1 MQGYTRKQLKEDR
14 FVESA
19 QGAADWAAAHQR
31 TLIFSIASALVVGL
45 LIFGFVTWRN
55 HQIEQSNMALGAAMR
70 TFNAPLRPPGAPASD
85 KNAGF
90 GSNVERA
97 KAAEKEFQSAA
108 DKFSL
113 TKPGKIAR
121 YMEGVAAMEAGDKD
135 AEQKL
140 KAAADSSDKEVAS
153 LAKMALANYYRNNN
167 RQSDAVRVYKEVAD
181 HPTDTVSKAEAQL
194 QLAAL
199 YETTDPQQATTLY
212 HEILKEDPAGPAAQ
226 TATARLSGS
235 QQR

>member
-19 QGAADWAAAHQR
+19 QGAAEWAGAHQR
-31 TLIFSIASALVVGL
+31 MLIWSISAAIVVGL
-45 LIFGFVTWRN
+45 LVWGFVTWRN
-55 HQIEQSNMALGAAMR
+55 GQIEKGNMALGAAMR
-70 TFNAPLRPPGAPASD
+70 TFNAPLRPAGAPASD
-85 KNAGF
+85 KNADF
-90 GSNVERA
+90 ANNVERA
-97 KAAEKEFQSAA
+97 KTAEKEFQSAA
-108 DKFSL
+108 DKYSL

-140 KAAADSSDKEVAS
+140 KAAADSSDTEVAS

-181 HPTDTVSKAEAQL
+181 HPTATVSKAEAQL
-194 QLAAL
+194 QLAGL

-212 HEILKEDPAGPAAQ
+212 HEIMKEDPTGPAAQ
-226 TATARLSGS
+226 AATARLSGS
-235 QQR
+235 RQR

>member
-1 MQGYTRKQLKEDR
+1 MQGYSRKQLKEDR

-31 TLIFSIASALVVGL
+31 MLIWSISSAIVVGL
-45 LIFGFVTWRN
+45 LVWGFVSWRSR
-55 HQIEQSNMALGAAMR
+55 QIEQANIALGAAMR
-70 TFNAPLRPPGAPASD
+70 TFNTPLRPAGAPASD

-90 GSNVERA
+90 ASSAERA
-97 KAAEKEFQSAA
+97 KAAQKEFQAAA

-113 TKPGKIAR
+113 TKAGKIAR
-121 YMEGVAAMEAGDKD
+121 YMEGVAAMDAGDKD

-153 LAKMALANYYRNNN
+153 LAKMALANYYRSNN
-167 RQSDAVRVYKEVAD
+167 RKSDAVRVYKEIAD

-194 QLAAL
+194 QLASL

-212 HEILKEDPAGPAAQ
+212 HEILKEDPSGPAAQ
-226 TATARLSGS
+226 AATARLSGGG
-235 QQR
+235 QR